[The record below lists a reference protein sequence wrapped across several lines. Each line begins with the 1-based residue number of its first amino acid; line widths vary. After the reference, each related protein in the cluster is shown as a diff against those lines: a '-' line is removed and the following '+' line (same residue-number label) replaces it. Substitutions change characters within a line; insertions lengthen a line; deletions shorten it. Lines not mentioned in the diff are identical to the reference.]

1 MLIALTVRHLNPRAT
16 IMAAVREEEDTSTGS
31 ASPGQV
37 MVFSG
42 AAGRLL
48 AISALRPAAGRV
60 LADLLDR
67 GRGLDLAERPR
78 IPPR

>member
-1 MLIALTVRHLNPRAT
+1 
-16 IMAAVREEEDTSTGS
+16 MAAVREEEDTSTGS
-31 ASPGQV
+31 AGQV